1 MSGTLQKP
9 IMYNT
14 QFSPIITICLLV
26 QNILQYLSS
35 TFWNHNQRKKVNFS
49 EFRLVQI
56 VCSAAAC
63 GVDLPQW
70 NVASGG
76 RVNESLLWAQSL
88 SARHLALLMADSIL
102 LAGIRVL
109 SRVRLNLRS
118 CLVISYMTNHQY
130 YLDPHNFISLFHIFE
145 YVLTFQVNFCKYFQY
160 LQCRTLRHGLWG
172 QVHLD
177 VISGSII

>member
-14 QFSPIITICLLV
+14 QFSTIITICLLV
-26 QNILQYLSS
+26 QNIMQYLSS

-56 VCSAAAC
+56 VCSAASC

-76 RVNESLLWAQSL
+76 RVNESLLWA
-88 SARHLALLMADSIL
+88 
-102 LAGIRVL
+102 
-109 SRVRLNLRS
+109 
-118 CLVISYMTNHQY
+118 
-130 YLDPHNFISLFHIFE
+130 
-145 YVLTFQVNFCKYFQY
+145 
-160 LQCRTLRHGLWG
+160 
-172 QVHLD
+172 
-177 VISGSII
+177 

>member
-1 MSGTLQKP
+1 MPGTLQKP

-14 QFSPIITICLLV
+14 PSSPVITTCLLA
-26 QNILQYLSS
+26 QSILRCLSS
-35 TFWNHNQRKKVNFS
+35 TFWNHNQSIKVNFS
-49 EFRLVQI
+49 ESWPVQI

-70 NVASGG
+70 NVASGR

-118 CLVISYMTNHQY
+118 CLVISYMTNRQY
-130 YLDPHNFISLFHIFE
+130 YLDPHNFIFLFHIFE
-145 YVLTFQVNFCKYFQY
+145 YVLTFQVNFCKYFQH
-160 LQCRTLRHGLWG
+160 LQCRTLRHGLWS

-177 VISGSII
+177 MISGSII